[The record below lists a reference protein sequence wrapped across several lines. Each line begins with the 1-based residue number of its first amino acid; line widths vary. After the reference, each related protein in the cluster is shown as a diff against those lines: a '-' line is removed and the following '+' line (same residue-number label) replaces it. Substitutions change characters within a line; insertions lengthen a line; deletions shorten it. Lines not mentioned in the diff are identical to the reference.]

1 MIHFWSQVECK
12 IVRFTYEVSLFDLYA
27 YLIRE
32 SLKKENILSIFRV
45 FAIPNKTI
53 SGMRKVRK
61 CMKKNICGR
70 IETNFKLCER
80 KTFKLCEKD
89 LRCSFAILITDVF

>member
-32 SLKKENILSIFRV
+32 SLKRENILSIFRV
-45 FAIPNKTI
+45 FAIPNKAI

-61 CMKKNICGR
+61 CMKK
-70 IETNFKLCER
+70 
-80 KTFKLCEKD
+80 KTFVGEKKQTSSCVRGKP
-89 LRCSFAILITDVF
+89 LSCVKKI

>member
-1 MIHFWSQVECK
+1 MIENDRHVEYGLSNMIHFWSQVECK

-32 SLKKENILSIFRV
+32 SLKRENILSIFRI

-61 CMKKNICGR
+61 CMKK
-70 IETNFKLCER
+70 KLLWE
-80 KTFKLCEKD
+80 KKKSKLQ
-89 LRCSFAILITDVF
+89 VV

>member
-1 MIHFWSQVECK
+1 MTHFWSQVEYK

-32 SLKKENILSIFRV
+32 SLKRQNILSIFRI

-53 SGMRKVRK
+53 SSMRKIRN
-61 CMKKNICGR
+61 CMKK
-70 IETNFKLCER
+70 KL
-80 KTFKLCEKD
+80 TFVGEKKQT
-89 LRCSFAILITDVF
+89 LSCVRGKPLSCVKKI

>member
-32 SLKKENILSIFRV
+32 SLKRENILSIFRI

-61 CMKKNICGR
+61 CIKKTFVGKKN
-70 IETNFKLCER
+70 KLQ
-80 KTFKLCEKD
+80 
-89 LRCSFAILITDVF
+89 VV

>member
-12 IVRFTYEVSLFDLYA
+12 IVRFTYEVYLFDLYA

-32 SLKKENILSIFRV
+32 SLKRQNILSIFRI

-53 SGMRKVRK
+53 SSMRKVGK
-61 CMKKNICGR
+61 CMKKKTFVG
-70 IETNFKLCER
+70 EKKTNFKLCER

-89 LRCSFAILITDVF
+89 LRCSFAILIT

>member
-12 IVRFTYEVSLFDLYA
+12 IVRFTYEVFLFDLYA

-32 SLKKENILSIFRV
+32 SLKRQNILSIFRI

-53 SGMRKVRK
+53 SSMRKVGK
-61 CMKKNICGR
+61 CMKK
-70 IETNFKLCER
+70 KL
-80 KTFKLCEKD
+80 LWEKKKQT
-89 LRCSFAILITDVF
+89 LSCVRGKPLSCVKKI